1 MPYPTLAEY
10 KSWAGIASDQT
21 ADDTTL
27 TRLIAAATAIIE
39 GPQPL
44 GTGRTF
50 LCAADTTR
58 LADCPTDGGRLLPLW
73 DVGELAQI
81 TSVTNGDGEVVPSGA
96 YVTRPRRG
104 APIYALELKAG
115 SSVAWTY
122 ADSPEGAIGIVG
134 RWAYSVDVPAD
145 IYQAH
150 LRLVDFMYRS
160 KGGNSDTAVKTDA
173 GIILPSRLPKDVN
186 DILAGYRDILGGEG

>member
-10 KSWAGIASDQT
+10 RAWAGIGAAET
-21 ADDTTL
+21 GDDTTL

-58 LADCPTDGGRLLPLW
+58 LVDCPTDGGRLLPLW
-73 DVGELAQI
+73 DVGELASI
-81 TSVTNGDGEVVPSGA
+81 TTVTNGDGETVA
-96 YVTRPRRG
+96 AAEYVTRPRRG
-104 APIYALELKAG
+104 GPFYALELKSG

-122 ADSPEGAIGIVG
+122 ADSPEGAISIVG
-134 RWAYSVDVPAD
+134 RWAYSADVPAD

-160 KGGNSDTAVKTDA
+160 KGGNGDTAVKTDA
-173 GIILPSRLPKDVN
+173 GIILPSRLPKDVD